1 MRSGQTSKRRWAG
14 SSVRHLIDRIRH
26 GGAPKTPEE
35 ADRLA
40 LRQLAGRGAD
50 LSKPRHVIHYVYFAS
65 ERNAHEAAEDIGDT
79 WKTEVEAPTGDD
91 EQWCV
96 KADGN
101 RTLSFETATAFRSW
115 FVELAERHGGEYDG
129 WEAAAKP

>member
-1 MRSGQTSKRRWAG
+1 
-14 SSVRHLIDRIRH
+14 VRFLIDRIRY
-26 GGAPKTPEE
+26 GGAPTTPEE

-50 LSKPRHVIHYVYFAS
+50 LSKPRHVVHFLYFQS
-65 ERNAHEAAEDIGDT
+65 EGEARAAAETIADA
-79 WKTEVEAPTGDD
+79 WRTEIEAPTESL

-101 RTLSFETATAFRSW
+101 RTLSYETVAAFRSR
-115 FVELAERHGGEYDG
+115 FCEIASRHGGEYDG
-129 WEAAAKP
+129 WEGAARP

>member
-1 MRSGQTSKRRWAG
+1 MRF
-14 SSVRHLIDRIRH
+14 LIDRIRY

-50 LSKPRHVIHYVYFAS
+50 LSRPRHVVHFLYFPS
-65 ERNAHEAAEDIGDT
+65 ERQAQEACEAIGDAWNAEIEPPT
-79 WKTEVEAPTGDD
+79 DEVV
-91 EQWCV
+91 QWCV
-96 KADGN
+96 RADGH
-101 RTLSFETATAFRSW
+101 RTLGPETAAAFRAW
-115 FVELAERHGGEYDG
+115 FTELAERHGGEYDG